1 MGRSVWVERDTVRV
15 LLALLT
21 VENRLALELSL
32 RCGMRIGD
40 VLATRRQDVEN
51 GAWSYREQKTG
62 KRRRVHIG
70 KDLQIELLK
79 ICGKVYVFE
88 HRTDWRRHR
97 TRQAVWKDLHRAA
110 KLLKLKGT
118 VSPHSARKVYAVEM
132 YHRSGRDLE
141 KVRRLLNHED
151 EAVTLLY
158 ALADEMS
165 A

>member
-1 MGRSVWVERDTVRV
+1 MGRSKWVERDTVRV

-40 VLATRRQDVEN
+40 VLSTRRTDVEK
-51 GAWSYREQKTG
+51 GAWSYREEKTG

-79 ICGKVYVFE
+79 ICGKIYVFE
-88 HRTDWRRHR
+88 HRTDFTRHR

-110 KLLKLKGT
+110 KLLRLHGT
-118 VSPHSARKVYAVEM
+118 VSPHSARKVYAVER
-132 YHRSGRDLE
+132 YKQSGDLR
-141 KVRRLLNHED
+141 KVQRLLNHD
-151 EAVTLLY
+151 NEAVTLLY
-158 ALADEMS
+158 ALADEMG
-165 A
+165 